1 MQNHVFSLTCVDYI
15 FNCAVR
21 SSDLTIHKFTT
32 LTQWHFEVEK
42 LESFIGKAL
51 LGEIGQ
57 VGRPDRT

>member
-1 MQNHVFSLTCVDYI
+1 MI
-15 FNCAVR
+15 F
-21 SSDLTIHKFTT
+21 HKFTT